1 MIAKDLINDTIIA
14 LRPSDIGSDAL
25 GLMDEL
31 RVSHLPVVNET
42 EFLGLI
48 SDSDIYNRSE
58 FEEAVWDGKITL
70 NRPYIYE
77 NQHVYDVL
85 LMISEQKLTLLPV
98 LNARNQYLGVITL
111 TDLVQKLSAI
121 TSLNNPGGI
130 IVLEVNQKDY
140 LLTEIAG
147 IVESND
153 AKILS
158 LYITSHPDST
168 KLEITIKV
176 NRVDIGSILQTLYR
190 YNYLVKASWSKE
202 DSFSDGLQ
210 DRFDSLMN
218 YLNI

>member
-1 MIAKDLINDTIIA
+1 MIAKDLINDAVIA
-14 LRPSDIGSDAL
+14 IRPSDIGSDVL

-31 RVSHLPVVNET
+31 RVSHLPVVDNLEYI
-42 EFLGLI
+42 GLI
-48 SDSDIYNRSE
+48 SDSDIYNRGE
-58 FEEAVWDGKITL
+58 FELAVWDGKTPIAK
-70 NRPYIYE
+70 PYVYE
-77 NQHVYDVL
+77 NQHVYDVM
-85 LMISEQKLTLLPV
+85 LMITDQHLTLLPV
-98 LNARNQYLGVITL
+98 LNSKSQYMGVVTL
-111 TDLVQKLSAI
+111 TDLVQKFSSI
-121 TSLNNPGGI
+121 TALNNPGGI
-130 IVLEVNQKDY
+130 IVLEINQKDY

-168 KLEITIKV
+168 KLELTLKV
-176 NRVDIGSILQTLYR
+176 NRVDIGAILQTFYR

-202 DSFSDGLQ
+202 DSFTEGMQ

>member
-1 MIAKDLINDTIIA
+1 MIAKDLINDTVIA

-31 RVSHLPVVNET
+31 RVSHLPVVEEL

-48 SDSDIYNRSE
+48 SDSDIYNRGG
-58 FEEAVWDGKITL
+58 FEQAVWDGKVTM

-77 NQHVYDVL
+77 NQHIYDVM
-85 LMISEQKLTLLPV
+85 LMISELKLTLLPV
-98 LNARNQYLGVITL
+98 LNAKNQFMGVITL

-121 TSLNNPGGI
+121 TSMNNPGGI

-176 NRVDIGSILQTLYR
+176 NRVDIGAILQTFYR
-190 YNYLVKASWSKE
+190 YNYLVKASWAKE
-202 DSFSDGLQ
+202 DSFTDGLQ

>member
-1 MIAKDLINDTIIA
+1 MIARDLINDTIIA
-14 LRPSDIGSDAL
+14 LRPNDIGSDAL

-31 RVSHLPVVNET
+31 RVSHLPVVE
-42 EFLGLI
+42 ELELIGLI
-48 SDSDIYNRSE
+48 SDSEIYNRGE
-58 FEEAVWDGKITL
+58 FDLAVWDGKVAL
-70 NRPYIYE
+70 KRPYVYE
-77 NQHVYDVL
+77 HQHVYDVL
-85 LMISEQKLTLLPV
+85 LMISDQKLTLLPV
-98 LNARNQYLGVITL
+98 LNTKNQYMGVISL

-121 TSLNNPGGI
+121 TSTKNPGGI

-153 AKILS
+153 SKILS
-158 LYITSHPDST
+158 LYVTSHPDST

-176 NRVDIGSILQTLYR
+176 NRVDIGALLQTFSR

>member
-1 MIAKDLINDTIIA
+1 MTARDLINDTVIA

-31 RVSHLPVVNET
+31 RVSHLPVVDGM

-48 SDSDIYNRSE
+48 SDSDIYNRGE
-58 FEEAVWDGKITL
+58 FEQPVWDGKVSL
-70 NRPYIYE
+70 NRPYIFE
-77 NQHVYDVL
+77 NQHVYDVI
-85 LMISEQKLTLLPV
+85 LMITGQKLTLLPV
-98 LNARNQYLGVITL
+98 LNVKNQYAGVISL
-111 TDLVQKLSAI
+111 PDLVQKFFAI
-121 TSLNNPGGI
+121 ASLNNPGGI
-130 IVLEVNQKDY
+130 IMLEVNQKDY

-168 KLEITIKV
+168 KLEITIKM
-176 NRVDIGSILQTLYR
+176 NRVDIGAILQTFYR

-202 DSFSDGLQ
+202 DSFTDGLQ

>member
-1 MIAKDLINDTIIA
+1 MTAKDLINDTVIA

-31 RVSHLPVVNET
+31 RVSHLPVVDGM

-48 SDSDIYNRSE
+48 SDSDIYNRGE
-58 FEEAVWDGKITL
+58 FEQPVWDGKVSL
-70 NRPYIYE
+70 NRPYIFE
-77 NQHVYDVL
+77 NQHVYDVI
-85 LMISEQKLTLLPV
+85 LMITGQKLTLLPV
-98 LNARNQYLGVITL
+98 LNVKNQYAGVISL
-111 TDLVQKLSAI
+111 PDLVQKFFAI
-121 TSLNNPGGI
+121 ASLNNPGGI
-130 IVLEVNQKDY
+130 IMLEVNQKDY

-168 KLEITIKV
+168 KLEITIKM
-176 NRVDIGSILQTLYR
+176 NRVDIGAILQTFYR

>member
-1 MIAKDLINDTIIA
+1 MIAKDLINDTVIA

-31 RVSHLPVVNET
+31 RVSHLPVVSEL
-42 EFLGLI
+42 EYIGII
-48 SDSDIYNRSE
+48 SDSDIYNRGE
-58 FEEAVWDGKITL
+58 FEVAVWDGKITL
-70 NRPYIYE
+70 INPYIYE
-77 NQHVYDVL
+77 NQHFYDAML
-85 LMISEQKLTLLPV
+85 IISEQKLSLLPV
-98 LNARNQYLGVITL
+98 LNIKNQYMGVITL
-111 TDLVQKLSAI
+111 TGLVQKLSAI
-121 TSLNNPGGI
+121 ASLINPGGI
-130 IVLEVNQKDY
+130 IVLEINQKDY

-168 KLEITIKV
+168 KLELTIKV
-176 NRVDIGSILQTLYR
+176 NRVDIGAILQTFYR
-190 YNYLVKASWSKE
+190 YNYTVKASWSKE

>member
-1 MIAKDLINDTIIA
+1 MIAKDLINDAIIA

-31 RVSHLPVVNET
+31 RVSHLPVVNEL
-42 EFLGLI
+42 EFIGLI
-48 SDSDIYNRSE
+48 SDSDIYNRGE
-58 FEEAVWDGKITL
+58 FEEPVWDGKAVL
-70 NRPYIYE
+70 NRAYIYE
-77 NQHVYDVL
+77 NQHVYDAFL
-85 LMISEQKLTLLPV
+85 ISSDQKLTLLPV
-98 LNARNQYLGVITL
+98 LNAKNQYMGVIVL
-111 TDLVQKLSAI
+111 ADLVQALSSIA
-121 TSLNNPGGI
+121 TLKNPGGI
-130 IVLEVNQKDY
+130 IVIEINEKDY

-176 NRVDIGSILQTLYR
+176 NRVDIGAILQTFYR
-190 YNYLVKASWSKE
+190 YNYLVKASWSKQ
-202 DSFSDGLQ
+202 DSFTDGLQ

>member
-31 RVSHLPVVNET
+31 RVSHLPVVNELD
-42 EFLGLI
+42 FMGLI
-48 SDSDIYNRSE
+48 SDSDIYNRGE
-58 FEEAVWDGKITL
+58 FEQPVWDGKIVL
-70 NRPYIYE
+70 SKACIFE
-77 NQHVYDVL
+77 NQHIYDAFL
-85 LMISEQKLTLLPV
+85 ICSDQKLTILPV
-98 LNARNQYLGVITL
+98 LNIKNQYMGVISL
-111 TDLVQKLSAI
+111 PDLVGALSSI
-121 TSLNNPGGI
+121 TTLKHPGGI
-130 IVLEVNQKDY
+130 IVLEINEKDY

-176 NRVDIGSILQTLYR
+176 NRVDIGAVLQTFYR
-190 YNYLVKASWSKE
+190 YNYLVKASWSKQ
-202 DSFSDGLQ
+202 DSFTDGLQ

>member
-1 MIAKDLINDTIIA
+1 MIAKALISDKVIA
-14 LRPSDIGSDAL
+14 LRPSDKGSDAL

-31 RVSHLPVVNET
+31 RVSQLPVVSQLEL
-42 EFLGLI
+42 LGLI
-48 SDSDIYNRSE
+48 CDSDIYNRGQ
-58 FEEAVWDGKITL
+58 FDEAIWDSRFSIS
-70 NRPYIYE
+70 RPYIYE
-77 NQHVYDVL
+77 HQHVYDAMLV
-85 LMISEQKLTLLPV
+85 MSGQKLSVLPV
-98 LNARNQYLGVITL
+98 LNEKNQYLGAISL
-111 TDLVQKLSAI
+111 GSLVQKLSAI
-121 TSLNNPGGI
+121 ASLNIPGGI

-140 LLTEIAG
+140 VLTEIAG

-168 KLEITIKV
+168 KLDITIKV
-176 NRVDIGSILQTLYR
+176 NSVDIGSILQTFYR

-202 DSFSDGLQ
+202 DSFGDSLQ

>member
-1 MIAKDLINDTIIA
+1 MTARDLINDTVIA

-31 RVSHLPVVNET
+31 RVSHLPVVDGM

-48 SDSDIYNRSE
+48 SDSDIYNRGE
-58 FEEAVWDGKITL
+58 FEQPVWDGKVSL
-70 NRPYIYE
+70 NRPYIFE
-77 NQHVYDVL
+77 NQHVYDVI
-85 LMISEQKLTLLPV
+85 LMITGQKLTLLPV
-98 LNARNQYLGVITL
+98 LNVKNQYAGVNSL
-111 TDLVQKLSAI
+111 PDLVQKFFAI
-121 TSLNNPGGI
+121 ASLNNPGGI
-130 IVLEVNQKDY
+130 IMLEVNQKDY

-168 KLEITIKV
+168 KLEITIKM
-176 NRVDIGSILQTLYR
+176 NRVDIGAILQTFYR

>member
-1 MIAKDLINDTIIA
+1 MIAKDLINETFIA
-14 LRPSDIGSDAL
+14 LRPSDRGSDAL

-31 RVSHLPVVNET
+31 RVSHLPVVDQMEYI
-42 EFLGLI
+42 GLI
-48 SDSDIYNRSE
+48 SDSDIYNRGE
-58 FEEAVWDGKITL
+58 FELPVWDGKAVL

-77 NQHVYDVL
+77 NQHIYDAFL
-85 LMISEQKLTLLPV
+85 ISSDQKLSLLPV
-98 LNARNQYLGVITL
+98 LNIKNQYLGVISI
-111 TDLVQKLSAI
+111 TDLVQALSSIA
-121 TSLNNPGGI
+121 TLKYPGGI
-130 IVLEVNQKDY
+130 IVIEINEKDY

-176 NRVDIGSILQTLYR
+176 NRVDIGAILQTFYR

-202 DSFSDGLQ
+202 DSFTDGLQ

>member
-1 MIAKDLINDTIIA
+1 MIAKDLINETFIA
-14 LRPSDIGSDAL
+14 LRPSDRGSDAL

-31 RVSHLPVVNET
+31 RVSHLPVVDQMEYI
-42 EFLGLI
+42 GLI
-48 SDSDIYNRSE
+48 SDSDIYNRGE
-58 FEEAVWDGKITL
+58 FELPVWDGKAVL

-77 NQHVYDVL
+77 NQHIYDAFL
-85 LMISEQKLTLLPV
+85 ISSDQKLSLLPV
-98 LNARNQYLGVITL
+98 LNIKNQYLGVISI
-111 TDLVQKLSAI
+111 TDLVQALSSIA
-121 TSLNNPGGI
+121 TLKYPGGI
-130 IVLEVNQKDY
+130 IVLEINEKDY

-176 NRVDIGSILQTLYR
+176 NRVDIGAILQTFYR

-202 DSFSDGLQ
+202 DSFTDGLQ

>member
-1 MIAKDLINDTIIA
+1 MTAKDLINETVIS
-14 LRPSDIGSDAL
+14 LRPTDIGSDAL

-31 RVSHLPVVNET
+31 RVSHLPVVNE
-42 EFLGLI
+42 LDLIGLI
-48 SDSDIYNRSE
+48 SDSDIYNRGE
-58 FEEAVWDGKITL
+58 FEQAVWDGKVSLI
-70 NRPYIYE
+70 RPYVYE
-77 NQHVYDVL
+77 HQHFYDAL

-98 LNARNQYLGVITL
+98 LNTKNHYLGVITL
-111 TDLVQKLSAI
+111 TDLVQQVSAI

-130 IVLEVNQKDY
+130 LVLEINQKDY

-168 KLEITIKV
+168 KLELTIKV
-176 NRVDIGSILQTLYR
+176 NRTDIGAILQTFYR

-202 DSFSDGLQ
+202 DSFTDGIQ
-210 DRFDSLMN
+210 DRYDSLMN

>member
-1 MIAKDLINDTIIA
+1 MIAKDLINDSVIA
-14 LRPSDIGSDAL
+14 LRPSDLGSDAL

-31 RVSHLPVVNET
+31 RVSHLPVVNEL

-48 SDSDIYNRSE
+48 SDSDIYNRGE
-58 FEEAVWDGKITL
+58 FEQAIWDGRVSL
-70 NRPYIYE
+70 NRPYIFE
-77 NQHVYDVL
+77 NQHVYDVM

-98 LNARNQYLGVITL
+98 LNVKNQYVGVITL

-121 TSLNNPGGI
+121 ASLNNPGGI

-140 LLTEIAG
+140 MLTEIAG

-158 LYITSHPDST
+158 MYITSHPDST

-176 NRVDIGSILQTLYR
+176 NRAEIGAILQTFYR

-202 DSFSDGLQ
+202 DPFTDSLQ

>member
-1 MIAKDLINDTIIA
+1 MTARDLINDTVIA

-31 RVSHLPVVNET
+31 RVSHLPVVDGL

-48 SDSDIYNRSE
+48 SDSDIYNRGE
-58 FEEAVWDGKITL
+58 FEQPVWDGKVSL
-70 NRPYIYE
+70 NRPYIFE
-77 NQHVYDVL
+77 NQHVYDVI
-85 LMISEQKLTLLPV
+85 LMITGQKLTLLPV
-98 LNARNQYLGVITL
+98 LNVKNQYAGVISL
-111 TDLVQKLSAI
+111 PDLVQKFFAI
-121 TSLNNPGGI
+121 ASLNNPGGI
-130 IVLEVNQKDY
+130 IMLEVNQKDY

-168 KLEITIKV
+168 KLEITIKM
-176 NRVDIGSILQTLYR
+176 NRVDIGAILQTFYR

>member
-1 MIAKDLINDTIIA
+1 MTAKDLISETVIS
-14 LRPSDIGSDAL
+14 LRPTDIGSDAL

-31 RVSHLPVVNET
+31 RVSHMPVVNGM

-48 SDSDIYNRSE
+48 SDSDIYNRGE
-58 FEEAVWDGKITL
+58 FEEAIWDGKVAL
-70 NRPYIYE
+70 KRPYVLE
-77 NQHVYDVL
+77 DQHFYDVL
-85 LMISEQKLTLLPV
+85 LMITEQKLTLLPV
-98 LNARNQYLGVITL
+98 LNSKNHYLGVITL

-158 LYITSHPDST
+158 MYITSHPDSV
-168 KLEITIKV
+168 KLEITLKV
-176 NRVDIGSILQTLYR
+176 SSVDIGAILQTFYR

-202 DSFSDGLQ
+202 DSFTDGLQ

>member
-1 MIAKDLINDTIIA
+1 MIAKDLINETFIA
-14 LRPSDIGSDAL
+14 LRPSDRGSDAL

-31 RVSHLPVVNET
+31 RVSHLPVVDQMEYI
-42 EFLGLI
+42 GLI
-48 SDSDIYNRSE
+48 SDSDIYNRGE
-58 FEEAVWDGKITL
+58 FEQPVWDGKAVL
-70 NRPYIYE
+70 NRPYIFE
-77 NQHVYDVL
+77 NQHIYDAFL
-85 LMISEQKLTLLPV
+85 ISSDQKLSLLPV
-98 LNARNQYLGVITL
+98 LNIKNQYLGVISI
-111 TDLVQKLSAI
+111 TDLVQALSSIA
-121 TSLNNPGGI
+121 TLKHPGGI
-130 IVLEVNQKDY
+130 IVLEINEKDY

-153 AKILS
+153 SKILS

-176 NRVDIGSILQTLYR
+176 NRVDIGAILQTFYR

-202 DSFSDGLQ
+202 DSFTDGLQ

>member
-1 MIAKDLINDTIIA
+1 MTARDLINDTVIA

-31 RVSHLPVVNET
+31 RVSHLPVVDGM

-48 SDSDIYNRSE
+48 SDSDIYNRGE
-58 FEEAVWDGKITL
+58 FEQPVWDGKVSL
-70 NRPYIYE
+70 NRPYIFE
-77 NQHVYDVL
+77 NQHVYDVI
-85 LMISEQKLTLLPV
+85 LMITGQKLTLLPV
-98 LNARNQYLGVITL
+98 LNVKNQYAGVISL
-111 TDLVQKLSAI
+111 PDLVQKFFAI
-121 TSLNNPGGI
+121 ASLNNPGGI
-130 IVLEVNQKDY
+130 IMLEVNQKDY

-168 KLEITIKV
+168 KLEITIKM
-176 NRVDIGSILQTLYR
+176 NRVDIGAILQTFYR

>member
-1 MIAKDLINDTIIA
+1 MIIA
-14 LRPSDIGSDAL
+14 LKSSDRASDAL

-31 RVSHLPVVNET
+31 RVSHLPIVSEM
-42 EFLGLI
+42 EYLGLI
-48 SDSDIYNRSE
+48 SDSEIYSRGDTE
-58 FEEAVWDGKITL
+58 QAVWDGKTSL
-70 NRPYIYE
+70 NRPYVYE
-77 NQHVYDVL
+77 NQHIYDVML
-85 LMISEQKLTLLPV
+85 VISGQQLSLLPV
-98 LNARNQYLGVITL
+98 INARNQYLGVVTPG
-111 TDLVQKLSAI
+111 DLVRKLSSTYSMI
-121 TSLNNPGGI
+121 SGGGI

-158 LYITSHPDST
+158 MYITSEPDST
-168 KLEITIKV
+168 KLEITLKV
-176 NRVDIGSILQTLYR
+176 DSIDIGAILQTFYR

-202 DSFSDGLQ
+202 DSFGDGLQ

>member
-1 MIAKDLINDTIIA
+1 MTAKDLINDTVIA

-31 RVSHLPVVNET
+31 RVSHLPVVDGM

-48 SDSDIYNRSE
+48 SDSDIYNRGE
-58 FEEAVWDGKITL
+58 FEQPVWDGKVSL
-70 NRPYIYE
+70 NRPYVYE
-77 NQHVYDVL
+77 NQHVYDVM
-85 LMISEQKLTLLPV
+85 LMITGQKLTLLPV
-98 LNARNQYLGVITL
+98 LNVKNQYAGVISL
-111 TDLVQKLSAI
+111 PDLVQKFFAI
-121 TSLNNPGGI
+121 ASLNNPGGI
-130 IVLEVNQKDY
+130 IMLEVNQKDY

-158 LYITSHPDST
+158 MYITSHPDST
-168 KLEITIKV
+168 KLEITIKM
-176 NRVDIGSILQTLYR
+176 NRVDIGAILQTFYR

>member
-1 MIAKDLINDTIIA
+1 MIAKDLINETFIA
-14 LRPSDIGSDAL
+14 LRPSDRGSDAL

-31 RVSHLPVVNET
+31 RVSHLPVVDQMEYI
-42 EFLGLI
+42 GLI
-48 SDSDIYNRSE
+48 SDSDIYNRGE
-58 FEEAVWDGKITL
+58 FEQAVWDGKAVL

-77 NQHVYDVL
+77 NQHIYDAFL
-85 LMISEQKLTLLPV
+85 ISSDQKLSLLPV
-98 LNARNQYLGVITL
+98 LNIKNQYLGVISI
-111 TDLVQKLSAI
+111 TDLVQALSSIA
-121 TSLNNPGGI
+121 TLKYPGGI
-130 IVLEVNQKDY
+130 IVLEINEKDY
-140 LLTEIAG
+140 HLTEIAG

-153 AKILS
+153 SKILS

-176 NRVDIGSILQTLYR
+176 NRVDIGAILQTFYR

-202 DSFSDGLQ
+202 DSFTDGLQ

>member
-1 MIAKDLINDTIIA
+1 MIAKDLINETVIA

-31 RVSHLPVVNET
+31 RVSHLPVVNELD
-42 EFLGLI
+42 FIGLI
-48 SDSDIYNRSE
+48 SDSEIYSNGR
-58 FEEAVWDGKITL
+58 FEDAIWDGKTTL
-70 NRPYIYE
+70 SRPYILE
-77 NQHVYDVL
+77 NQHIYDAL
-85 LMISEQKLTLLPV
+85 LIISDQKLTLLPV
-98 LNARNQYLGVITL
+98 LNTKNHYLGVITL
-111 TDLVQKLSAI
+111 TDLVQRLSAI

-130 IVLEVNQKDY
+130 IVLEINQKDY

-158 LYITSHPDST
+158 LYITSHPDSM
-168 KLEITIKV
+168 KLELTIKL
-176 NRVDIGSILQTLYR
+176 NRVDIGAVLQTFYR
-190 YNYLVKASWSKE
+190 YNYTVKASWSKE

-210 DRFDSLMN
+210 DRYDSLMN

>member
-1 MIAKDLINDTIIA
+1 MIAKDLINDTVIA

-31 RVSHLPVVNET
+31 RVSHLPVVNEL
-42 EFLGLI
+42 EYIGLI
-48 SDSDIYNRSE
+48 SDSDIYNRGE
-58 FEEAVWDGKITL
+58 FEQAVWDGKITL
-70 NRPYIYE
+70 IKPYIYE
-77 NQHVYDVL
+77 NQHFYDAML
-85 LMISEQKLTLLPV
+85 IISEQKLSLLPV
-98 LNARNQYLGVITL
+98 LNVKNHYMGVITL
-111 TDLVQKLSAI
+111 TGLVQKLSAI
-121 TSLNNPGGI
+121 ASLINPGGI
-130 IVLEVNQKDY
+130 IVLEINQKDY

-168 KLEITIKV
+168 KLELTIKV
-176 NRVDIGSILQTLYR
+176 NRVDIGAILQTFYR
-190 YNYLVKASWSKE
+190 YNYTVKASWSKE

>member
-1 MIAKDLINDTIIA
+1 MTAKDLISETVIS
-14 LRPSDIGSDAL
+14 LRPTDIGSDAL

-31 RVSHLPVVNET
+31 RVSHMPVVNGM

-48 SDSDIYNRSE
+48 SDSDIYNRGE
-58 FEEAVWDGKITL
+58 FEEAVWDGKIAL
-70 NRPYIYE
+70 KRPYVLE
-77 NQHVYDVL
+77 DQHFYDVL
-85 LMISEQKLTLLPV
+85 LMIAEQKLTLLPV
-98 LNARNQYLGVITL
+98 LNSKNHYLGVITL

-158 LYITSHPDST
+158 MYITSHPDSV
-168 KLEITIKV
+168 KLEITLKV
-176 NRVDIGSILQTLYR
+176 SSVDIGAILQTFYR

-202 DSFSDGLQ
+202 DSFTDGLQ